1 MNFHNEGIYSIHVL
15 FIFQKCIFISTR
27 LHLWVQ
33 DNGVGDNGPAAGRI
47 ADPFAPVLIAA
58 VPGPGA
64 TAIPTPNEW
73 GVIRLSL
80 MAAGMAMLAVRR
92 RL

>member
-1 MNFHNEGIYSIHVL
+1 MSYS
-15 FIFQKCIFISTR
+15 FFKKCIFISTR
-27 LHLWVQ
+27 LHRRVQ
-33 DNGVGDNGPAAGRI
+33 DNGVGDNGPAAGQI

-64 TAIPTPNEW
+64 TAIPALNEW

-80 MAAGMAMLAVRR
+80 MAASLGILAVRR